1 MHSLRF
7 DKGRCGCGCH
17 KNTGNI
23 VFGLIKAGMD
33 LSIVFGLIKAGVDLK
48 TMKNLVQ

>member
-7 DKGRCGCGCH
+7 DKGRCGYGCC
-17 KNTGNI
+17 KNDGNI

-33 LSIVFGLIKAGVDLK
+33 LSIVFGLIKARVGLK
-48 TMKNLVQ
+48 TMKNLMQ